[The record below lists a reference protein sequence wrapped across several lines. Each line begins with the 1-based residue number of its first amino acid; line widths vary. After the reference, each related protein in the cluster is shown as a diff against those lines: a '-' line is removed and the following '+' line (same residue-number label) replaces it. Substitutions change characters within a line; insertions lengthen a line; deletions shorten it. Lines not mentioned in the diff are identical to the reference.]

1 MLLRLP
7 ILVLVSTILAAC
19 QEVALVGLVEN
30 NNYKTGGRSISGWA
44 ISALTDEDCEP
55 MRIFE
60 SQPFCRP
67 RPNQAPPVDPFCYRS
82 IADVTCYSLND
93 TAMPPGRLLPAPGQ
107 VP

>member
-1 MLLRLP
+1 MRPRLP
-7 ILVLVSTILAAC
+7 ILALALTMLAAC
-19 QEVALVGLVEN
+19 QDVALVGLVEN
-30 NNYKTGGRSISGWA
+30 ANYKTSGRSVSGWA

-67 RPNQAPPVDPFCYRS
+67 RPHQPPPVDPFCYRS
-82 IADVTCYSLND
+82 IADVTCYNRAD
-93 TAMPPGRLLPAPGQ
+93 TLMPPGRLLPAPGQ